1 MASSTPSGIVSDI
14 DSADIMSPRFIGFEP
29 IHTGTYFNVVKAQRY
44 GQWWALKYLR
54 EEHRD
59 NNFFRNLLQKE
70 YRIATRL
77 NHPSIVRVVSLE
89 NVQPYGECIVME
101 YIDGVTLDKM
111 PATSAS
117 RRYEL
122 MQQLVS
128 AVASMHSLQIVHR
141 DIKPHNIIVTNNG
154 RNLRLIDLGLA
165 DADNYAVLKQP
176 AGTDGYISPEQ
187 RTEAVPDAA
196 NDVYSLGVILKEQH
210 LGWQFAYTV
219 SKCLRPAA
227 RRYSDATQ
235 LGKAL
240 ERARRIPAMLT
251 AVLVGFATIAA
262 LWVALSRNTR
272 VTHATP
278 PTAATTVIHD
288 TVTVAPTATADSI
301 TALLPL
307 PEDFA
312 SAPTVSSPVATPKD
326 PLDSITNLCC
336 RELDRRMDEI
346 KFVQQVNN
354 AFEQHRDNPN
364 EAIANLSQPI
374 KQYFKF
380 KDVILDEHS
389 NGLTTMQKGAVHN
402 GLYLYGTQHY
412 YSIYEKKYQDYA
424 KHSSTVNQLSRNA
437 EYRKQFAAMS
447 EGERIKEDPLYKI
460 YKKDI
465 MQILEKDDEQQP
477 R

>member
-1 MASSTPSGIVSDI
+1 MPSSTPSGIVSDI

-240 ERARRIPAMLT
+240 ERARRINLGDYNLPGFDCLKIYRT
-251 AVLVGFATIAA
+251 ILYSQVYEYLVGKIQQEKYAADAYLKEFVKGLRKHAQLYHDDLFA
-262 LWVALSRNTR
+262 
-272 VTHATP
+272 
-278 PTAATTVIHD
+278 D
-288 TVTVAPTATADSI
+288 TKERFI
-301 TALLPL
+301 
-307 PEDFA
+307 
-312 SAPTVSSPVATPKD
+312 
-326 PLDSITNLCC
+326 
-336 RELDRRMDEI
+336 
-346 KFVQQVNN
+346 
-354 AFEQHRDNPN
+354 
-364 EAIANLSQPI
+364 
-374 KQYFKF
+374 
-380 KDVILDEHS
+380 
-389 NGLTTMQKGAVHN
+389 
-402 GLYLYGTQHY
+402 
-412 YSIYEKKYQDYA
+412 
-424 KHSSTVNQLSRNA
+424 NQL
-437 EYRKQFAAMS
+437 KGLKAAK
-447 EGERIKEDPLYKI
+447 RIN
-460 YKKDI
+460 
-465 MQILEKDDEQQP
+465 
-477 R
+477 